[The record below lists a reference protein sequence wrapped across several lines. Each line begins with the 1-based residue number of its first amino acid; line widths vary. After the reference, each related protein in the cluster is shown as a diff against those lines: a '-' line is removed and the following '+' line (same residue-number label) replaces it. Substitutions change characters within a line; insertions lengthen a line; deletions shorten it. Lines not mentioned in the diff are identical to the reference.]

1 MKLIRTSVGELPVA
15 FLAVGEVGVSK
26 DALLLFCG
34 DGSVL
39 KVRFNVVV

>member
-1 MKLIRTSVGELPVA
+1 LGELPVA

-26 DALLLFCG
+26 DALLLICG

-39 KVRFNVVV
+39 KVSFTVVVQL